1 MFLNFYFKRGLVETT
16 IPWNRPKWKPVF
28 MYFSYIRDNSDILDR
43 YELYIVG
50 GFLHYMHDTWDIDVN
65 MIGEYESY
73 EQLERDQNYLLDVS
87 LNRFR
92 LLTDVKL
99 VDNLYPGTTY
109 EDMNSVSTKVVS
121 IEVKNFFKIFQ
132 GEVVDFVDHRRIPE
146 VSEKLTDNLYKVTKK
161 YIYKNKK
168 IDFLKTLKEPGV
180 QIMNI
185 KEFLSLSETEFYK
198 KINNKYDR
206 TEVNQDG
213 SSKFKRQ
220 FQTILPS

>member
-1 MFLNFYFKRGLVETT
+1 
-16 IPWNRPKWKPVF
+16 
-28 MYFSYIRDNSDILDR
+28 
-43 YELYIVG
+43 
-50 GFLHYMHDTWDIDVN
+50 

-161 YIYKNKK
+161 YIYKDKK

-180 QIMNI
+180 QIMNV
-185 KEFLSLSETEFYK
+185 KEFLSLSQTEFYK

-213 SSKFKRQ
+213 SPKFKRQ